1 MLYPEPVEV
10 HFRSSESYFV
20 LSKPDRVTVI
30 FSVAFTDPTDQ
41 AIARVFLQEFA
52 DSQRLVS
59 SAPPCSFSADP
70 PMELQ
75 SVSVVQ
81 ADADLIGYLSFAIF
95 TSHIEKVGMEHLASH
110 LQNFRAYLNY
120 HVKASKTYLHSRM
133 RKRVSLLLQALKQ
146 AKPEDKSAGKKT
158 ISGKTFKRN

>member
-10 HFRSSESYFV
+10 HFRSTESFFV
-20 LSKPDRVTVI
+20 LSKPDRVTII

-41 AIARVFLQEFA
+41 AVARVFLQEFA

-59 SAPPCSFSADP
+59 SAPPCSFSADA

-75 SVSVVQ
+75 GVVQ
-81 ADADLIGYLSFAIF
+81 QDSELIGYLSFAIF
-95 TSHIEKVGMEHLASH
+95 SSHIEKVGAEHLASH
-110 LQNFRAYLNY
+110 LQNFRSYLNY

-133 RKRVSLLLQALKQ
+133 RKRVSLLLTALKQ
-146 AKPEDKSAGKKT
+146 AKPEDKSASKKT